1 MPRHVSSLTDAGLQ
15 GAWVAVGSFDGVHRG
30 HQALIGRLVEQAH
43 AAGDP
48 AAVVTFFPHPA
59 VLLRG
64 LESPFY
70 LTDPQERAELLG
82 ALGVDAVITLPF
94 DRELAALTAREF
106 MLRLRQHLGLRRLW
120 VGPDFALGRARQ
132 GTVPVLREIG
142 DDLGYAVDVI
152 ETIVTDGGPI
162 SSSLIRER
170 LAQGDMA
177 QVNRMLGRRYTLR
190 GPVEHGDARGHGMGI
205 PTANLVPWEQRLLP
219 AAGVYATWA
228 YIGNARIPAVTN
240 IGTRP
245 TFENSPVRP
254 RIEAHLLD
262 FSGDLY
268 DQPMRLEFLDFI
280 RPERR
285 FPSPQELLAQIG
297 RDVQTARE
305 VFSRDPAP

>member
-48 AAVVTFFPHPA
+48 AVVVTFFPHPA

-64 LESPFY
+64 LNQPFY
-70 LTDPQERAELLG
+70 LTDPQERADLLG
-82 ALGVDAVITLPF
+82 ELGVDAVITLPF

-106 MLRLRQHLGLRRLW
+106 MQRLRQYLGLRRLW

-142 DDLGYAVDVI
+142 DELGYAVDVI
-152 ETIVTDGGPI
+152 ETIVMEGGPI

-170 LAQGDMA
+170 LAQGDMS
-177 QVNRMLGRRYTLR
+177 QVNRMLGRRYTLS

-219 AAGVYATWA
+219 ASGVYATWA
-228 YIGNARIPAVTN
+228 HIGDTRIPAVTN

-305 VFSRDPAP
+305 VFSRDPTP